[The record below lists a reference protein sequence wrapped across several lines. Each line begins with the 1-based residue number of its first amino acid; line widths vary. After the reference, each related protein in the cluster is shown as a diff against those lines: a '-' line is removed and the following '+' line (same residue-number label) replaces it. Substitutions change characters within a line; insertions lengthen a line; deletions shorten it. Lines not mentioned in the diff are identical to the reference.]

1 VTNKP
6 WLEHY
11 DAGVPATLEPY
22 PDRTLLDYLAASARS
37 NPKQPITIMHGAALG
52 YRDLERQSNAV
63 AAALADIGVR
73 PGDRVALCL
82 PNVPQFLVAEFGAW
96 KAGAVVCPI
105 NPMYTE
111 HELVE
116 ALRVTG
122 AETVVTL
129 NRFYGKLKPV
139 QHRTAVKRIITSSVK
154 EYLPAAAAIAYTLL
168 REKKAGDRIT
178 LERGDLR
185 LRDLV
190 TRYRRAAPPSVRVR
204 PDDRAVILMS
214 GGTSGTPK
222 GVVGLHRALVI
233 AGCQLR
239 AWLRPTMREWSDRI
253 MLPLPLFHTYGNTGA
268 QGLAF
273 VNHNPIVLIP
283 DPRDI
288 GEVLSEIERTRPAFI
303 CAVPTLLTAL
313 MHHSRTRAGK
323 VPFDSIKLCFSGAA
337 PLMAETKRRWEELT
351 GGVLIEGYS
360 LTEAQMAVVANP
372 VLGAKKLG
380 SVGMPLPDVAVSILD
395 PDDGERSM
403 PQGETGEIVL
413 SAPQLMQ
420 CYWQRD
426 DETRAMLRTSA
437 AGERLLFTGDLGYLD
452 EDGYLF
458 IVDRKKD
465 LIKPSGYQVWPR
477 EVEEVISS
485 HPAVAECGVAGLPD
499 AARGE
504 IIKAWVVLRPGAAAS
519 VDQLK
524 THCREHL
531 APYKVPS
538 RWEFVSDLPKTT
550 VGKVLRRELRR
561 RELESKASSA
571 RESGRESQP
580 SHRE

>member
-1 VTNKP
+1 VTSKP
-6 WLEHY
+6 WLDHY

-22 PDRTLLDYLAASARS
+22 PDRTLLDYLDESARS
-37 NPKQPITIMHGAALG
+37 SPRQPIAIMHGATLS
-52 YRDLERQSNAV
+52 YRDLERQSDAL

-73 PGDRVALCL
+73 PGDRIALCL

-96 KAGAVVCPI
+96 KAGAIVCPI
-105 NPMYTE
+105 NPTYTE
-111 HELVE
+111 HEIVD
-116 ALRVTG
+116 ALTVTG
-122 AETVVTL
+122 AETIVAL
-129 NRFYGKLKPV
+129 NRFYGKLKALQP
-139 QHRTAVKRIITSSVK
+139 RTAVKRIITTNVK
-154 EYLPAAAAIAYTLL
+154 EYLPATLAIAYTLFK
-168 REKKAGDRIT
+168 EKKAGDRIT
-178 LERGDLR
+178 LAKGDLR
-185 LRDLV
+185 LRRLLS
-190 TRYRRAAPPSVRVR
+190 RYRRAPRATMRVR

-214 GGTSGTPK
+214 GGTSGSPK
-222 GVVGLHRALVI
+222 GVVGLHRALVM

-239 AWLRPTMREWSDRI
+239 AWLRPSLQEWTDSI

-283 DPRDI
+283 DPRDV
-288 GEVLSEIERTRPAFI
+288 GGVLSEIERTKPAFL
-303 CAVPTLLTAL
+303 CAVPTLLTTL
-313 MHHSRTRAGK
+313 LYHPRTRAGK
-323 VPFDSIKLCFSGAA
+323 VSFDSIKLCFSGAA

-372 VLGAKKLG
+372 ALGEKKLG
-380 SVGMPLPDVAVSILD
+380 SVGMPLPDVVLRIVDAD
-395 PDDGERSM
+395 AGEHEL
-403 PQGETGEIVL
+403 PQGEVGEIVI

-420 CYWQRD
+420 GYWQRD
-426 DETRAMLRTSA
+426 EETRAMLRVD
-437 AGERLLFTGDLGYLD
+437 AGGQRLLYTGDLGYLD

-504 IIKAWVVLRPGAAAS
+504 ILKAWVVLRPGATATI
-519 VDQLK
+519 DELK

-538 RWEFVSDLPKTT
+538 RWEFVTDLPKTT

-561 RELESKASSA
+561 RELEA
-571 RESGRESQP
+571 RGEAGTAAR
-580 SHRE
+580 

>member
-1 VTNKP
+1 MTNRP
-6 WLEHY
+6 WLNHY
-11 DAGVPATLEPY
+11 DAGVAATLEPY
-22 PDRTLLDYLAASARS
+22 PDRTLLDYLAESARNS
-37 NPKQPITIMHGAALG
+37 PKQPITIMRGAMLS
-52 YRDLERQSNAV
+52 YRQLERQSDAV
-63 AAALADIGVR
+63 AAALAGMGVR

-96 KAGAVVCPI
+96 KAGAIVCPL
-105 NPMYTE
+105 NPTYTE

-116 ALRVTG
+116 ALSVNG
-122 AETVVTL
+122 AETLVTL
-129 NRFYGKLKPV
+129 NRFYGKLKSL
-139 QHRTAVKRIITSSVK
+139 QRHTSVKRIITTSVK
-154 EYLPAAAAIAYTLL
+154 EYLPFTLAIAYTLL
-168 REKKAGDRIT
+168 KEKKAGDRIT
-178 LERGDLR
+178 LGRGDVR
-185 LRDLV
+185 LRDLLS
-190 TRYRRAAPPSVRVR
+190 RYRRAPRPAVRVG

-233 AGCQLR
+233 AGHQLR
-239 AWLRPTMREWSDRI
+239 AWMRPVMQEWTDSI

-283 DPRDI
+283 DPRDV
-288 GEVLSEIERTRPAFI
+288 GEVLSEIERTKPAFI

-323 VPFDSIKLCFSGAA
+323 VPFNSIKLCFCGAA

-351 GGVLIEGYS
+351 GGVVVEGYS

-372 VLGAKKLG
+372 VLGEKKLG
-380 SVGMPLPDVAVSILD
+380 SVGMPLPDVVLRVVD
-395 PDDGERSM
+395 PDDGGRELT
-403 PQGETGEIVL
+403 QGQVGEIVI
-413 SAPQLMQ
+413 SAPQVMQ
-420 CYWQRD
+420 GYWQRD
-426 DETRAMLRTSA
+426 DETRAMLRTNA
-437 AGERLLFTGDLGYLD
+437 AGERSLFTGDLGYLD
-452 EDGYLF
+452 QDGYLF

-504 IIKAWVVLRPGAAAS
+504 ILKAWIVLRPGATAT
-519 VDQLK
+519 VDELK

-561 RELESKASSA
+561 RELEATASSA
-571 RESGRESQP
+571 R
-580 SHRE
+580 